1 VLPFLDA
8 LNNVV
13 WGPITLWLIGLTG
26 FYLMV
31 GLGFMPLRRIGFGF
45 RQALGSIR
53 SSKGEGDVTA
63 FEGLTTALAATIGTG
78 NVAGVA
84 GAIATGGPG
93 AVFWMWLIAFV
104 GMATKYAE
112 SVLAVHYREVDDLGE
127 HVGGPMYFIR
137 NGLGPGWGWLATLF
151 ALFGTL
157 AGFGIGNG
165 VQAHEMALALKTSLG
180 VPELL
185 TGVVMAVITF
195 LVLIGGIERIGKVTE
210 VVVPFMAIVY
220 VAGALVI
227 LLVHLGEIPAA
238 LGVIFSDAF
247 TGQAVAGGALG
258 TVIQKGISR
267 GVFSNE
273 AGLGTAP
280 IAQAAAKPGDPVLQ
294 GTVAMLGTFIDTII
308 VCTMTALVIV
318 ISGLYTGDQSGVALT
333 MAAFDKG
340 LPGASWLVTFG
351 TVFFTGTTILG
362 WGYYSERCLEFLAGT
377 RAIQP
382 FRLVWV
388 AVVVIGAVATGGVI
402 WTVADILNGLMA
414 IPNLIGLLLL
424 SGTVFRLTR
433 DYSFKEAQQP
443 ASLPPQR

>member
-1 VLPFLDA
+1 
-8 LNNVV
+8 
-13 WGPITLWLIGLTG
+13 
-26 FYLMV
+26 MV

-53 SSKGEGDVTA
+53 SSKGEGDVSA
-63 FEGLTTALAATIGTG
+63 FAGLTTALAATIGTG

-112 SVLAVHYREVDDLGE
+112 SLLAVHYREVDDLGE

-220 VAGALVI
+220 VVGALVI

-238 LGVIFSDAF
+238 LGVIFNDAF

-340 LPGASWLVTFG
+340 LPGAAWLVTFG

-433 DYSFKEAQQP
+433 EYSFKEAQQP
-443 ASLPPQR
+443 ASLPPER

>member
-1 VLPFLDA
+1 
-8 LNNVV
+8 
-13 WGPITLWLIGLTG
+13 LIGLTG
-26 FYLMV
+26 LYLMV
-31 GLGFMPLRRIGFGF
+31 GLRFMPLRRIGFGF

-53 SSKGEGDVTA
+53 GSKGEGDVSA
-63 FEGLTTALAATIGTG
+63 FAGLTTALAATIGTG

-112 SVLAVHYREVDDLGE
+112 SLLAVHYREVDELGE

-227 LLVHLGEIPAA
+227 LLVHIGEIPAA
-238 LGVIFSDAF
+238 LGVIFNDAF

-340 LPGASWLVTFG
+340 LPGAAWLVTFG

-377 RAIQP
+377 RAIKP
-382 FRLVWV
+382 FRLLWV

-424 SGTVFRLTR
+424 SGTVFRITR
-433 DYSFKEAQQP
+433 SYNFEAAQSSD
-443 ASLPPQR
+443 ALPPADG

>member
-1 VLPFLDA
+1 
-8 LNNVV
+8 
-13 WGPITLWLIGLTG
+13 
-26 FYLMV
+26 
-31 GLGFMPLRRIGFGF
+31 
-45 RQALGSIR
+45 
-53 SSKGEGDVTA
+53 
-63 FEGLTTALAATIGTG
+63 
-78 NVAGVA
+78 
-84 GAIATGGPG
+84 
-93 AVFWMWLIAFV
+93 MWLIAFV

-165 VQAHEMALALKTSLG
+165 VQAHELALALKTSLG

-185 TGVVMAVITF
+185 TGVVMAAIT
-195 LVLIGGIERIGKVTE
+195 
-210 VVVPFMAIVY
+210 
-220 VAGALVI
+220 

-238 LGVIFSDAF
+238 LGVIFNDAF

-340 LPGASWLVTFG
+340 LPGAAWLVTFG

-433 DYSFKEAQQP
+433 EYSFKEAQQP
-443 ASLPPQR
+443 ASLPPER